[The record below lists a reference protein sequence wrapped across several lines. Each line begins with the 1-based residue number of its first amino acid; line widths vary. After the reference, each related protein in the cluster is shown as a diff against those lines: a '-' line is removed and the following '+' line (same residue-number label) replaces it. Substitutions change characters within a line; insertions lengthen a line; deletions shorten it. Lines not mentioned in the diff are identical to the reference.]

1 MTKAEIETGVA
12 LLARGR
18 KQDQLRLAANAVFT
32 AFEGR
37 CLAFDCAATPFYAD
51 IVMRSKPLG
60 RPMSVEDAQIASVA
74 LVNAL
79 NLATRNRIRLRLSG
93 RSDPDRPLARGLRG
107 PLAPYP
113 TRNAAG

>member
-51 IVMRSKPLG
+51 IVKRSKRLG

-74 LVNAL
+74 LANAL
-79 NLATRNRIRLRLSG
+79 NLATRNR
-93 RSDPDRPLARGLRG
+93 SDFDFLADLTLIDPGTRPKRTPC
-107 PLAPYP
+107 PLPHP
-113 TRNAAG
+113 

>member
-1 MTKAEIETGVA
+1 MTKAEIETGLA

-51 IVMRSKPLG
+51 IVRRSKRLG
-60 RPMSVEDAQIASVA
+60 RPMSVEDTQIASVA
-74 LVNAL
+74 LANAL
-79 NLATRNRIRLRLSG
+79 NLATRNRSAFNFLADLTLI
-93 RSDPDRPLARGLRG
+93 DPWH
-107 PLAPYP
+107 AP
-113 TRNAAG
+113 